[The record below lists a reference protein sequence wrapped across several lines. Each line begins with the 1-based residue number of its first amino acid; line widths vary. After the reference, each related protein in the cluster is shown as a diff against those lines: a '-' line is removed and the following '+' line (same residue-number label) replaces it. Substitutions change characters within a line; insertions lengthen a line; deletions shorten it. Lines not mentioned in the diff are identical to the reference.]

1 MKILE
6 NDFWIYYIGNAEC
19 LISHKCGKWMFFFS
33 DMNYA
38 VDICKNAVDN
48 NVVVEAKH
56 SNKSN
61 GVACFYLNIDD
72 LEGHKKVISFFLV
85 NNLIRKTKTG
95 KLYNIPFKLDDQ
107 TRAGEYGDE
116 FTSEVKL
123 QNFLNLETG
132 EWLAN

>member
-1 MKILE
+1 MKTLE
-6 NDFWIYYIGNAEC
+6 NDFWIYYIGNAEY
-19 LISHKCGKWMFFFS
+19 LENHKCGKWMFFFS
-33 DMNYA
+33 DMDYA
-38 VDICKNAVDN
+38 ADICKNAVEN

-72 LEGHKKVISFFLV
+72 LQGHRKVISFFLE

-95 KLYNIPFKLDDQ
+95 KLYNISFKLDDQ

-132 EWLAN
+132 KWLTD